1 LTGLPADV
9 QTQFASRLTITAPG
23 CCFFSNAAQVL
34 QRVAEKADTTGSLRC
49 SNSSTAMNSTLSIA
63 MSGLNAAS
71 TRLNVSAH
79 NIANSQTPEFRRQ
92 QVEQTALAE
101 GGVSVSLDTAS
112 EFESAPL
119 ASLTE
124 DVVQQMSAAYAFKA
138 NLKVI
143 QTEQDLLG
151 QLLDLR
157 A

>member
-1 LTGLPADV
+1 
-9 QTQFASRLTITAPG
+9 
-23 CCFFSNAAQVL
+23 
-34 QRVAEKADTTGSLRC
+34 
-49 SNSSTAMNSTLSIA
+49 MNSTLSIA

-79 NIANSQTPEFRRQ
+79 NIANSQTNGFKRQ
-92 QVEQTALAE
+92 QVEQTALAQ
-101 GGVSVSLDTAS
+101 GGVSVTVDSVSAP
-112 EFESAPL
+112 EQAPL
-119 ASLTE
+119 ASLT
-124 DVVQQMSAAYAFKA
+124 DDIVQQMSAAYEFKA

>member
-1 LTGLPADV
+1 
-9 QTQFASRLTITAPG
+9 
-23 CCFFSNAAQVL
+23 
-34 QRVAEKADTTGSLRC
+34 
-49 SNSSTAMNSTLSIA
+49 MNSTLSIA

-79 NIANSQTPEFRRQ
+79 NIANSQTPGFKRQ
-92 QVEQTALAE
+92 QVEQTALAQ
-101 GGVSVSLDTAS
+101 GGVSVTVD
-112 EFESAPL
+112 SAGVAQSVPL
-119 ASLTE
+119 ASLAE
-124 DVVQQMSAAYAFKA
+124 DMVQQISAAYEFKA

>member
-1 LTGLPADV
+1 
-9 QTQFASRLTITAPG
+9 
-23 CCFFSNAAQVL
+23 
-34 QRVAEKADTTGSLRC
+34 
-49 SNSSTAMNSTLSIA
+49 MNSTLSIA

-79 NIANSQTPEFRRQ
+79 NIANAQTTGFRRQ

-101 GGVSVSLDTAS
+101 GGVSVTLDSA
-112 EFESAPL
+112 SAPEQAPM

-124 DVVQQMSAAYAFKA
+124 DIVAQISAAYEFKA

-151 QLLDLR
+151 SLLDLR

>member
-1 LTGLPADV
+1 MSDFKEHPKVLHQSAEIAD
-9 QTQFASRLTITAPG
+9 S
-23 CCFFSNAAQVL
+23 S
-34 QRVAEKADTTGSLRC
+34 GSLRC
-49 SNSSTAMNSTLSIA
+49 AGSIIAMNSTLSIA

-79 NIANSQTPEFRRQ
+79 NIANAQTTGFRRQ

-101 GGVSVSLDTAS
+101 GGVSVTLDSAS
-112 EFESAPL
+112 APEQAPL

-124 DVVQQMSAAYAFKA
+124 DIVAQISAAYEFKA

-151 QLLDLR
+151 SLLDLR